1 MNFTK
6 TFFVAIDKLYD
17 KRQNPRRLEKTL
29 SDVTTIYDVAYSEQF
44 PEMLLDVNFVPR
56 EDGSAYPVIFEIHG
70 GGFSAGDKK
79 YRRVLCKY
87 FAKKTGA
94 FVVNVNYGVGRQN
107 ACPLPIRHLVAAA
120 NWVVQNAEK
129 YNLDLSRFVVTGDS
143 AGGYYAAY
151 LCALQ
156 GKDELQRDLGC
167 SLQAKFTAGV
177 FNCGL
182 FSFEHA
188 MKRRSA
194 LYHGICKEF
203 TGLTINQA
211 RQKSLFKLL
220 SVTNHVTDDFPPSMV
235 IYSKHDVF
243 CKGQAELLLQ
253 KLEECNTPVESISA
267 TKFKDNHDFNL
278 MWKSRLAVDTNRR
291 IVDFINSHFAAAIQ
305 DNTRPL

>member
-6 TFFVAIDKLYD
+6 SFFVAIDKLYD
-17 KRQNPRRLEKTL
+17 KRQNPRRLEK
-29 SDVTTIYDVAYSEQF
+29 SFIDVTTIYDIAYSEQF
-44 PEMLLDVNFVPR
+44 PEMRLDVNFVPR
-56 EDGSAYPVIFEIHG
+56 DDGSAYPVIFEIHG

-87 FAKKTGA
+87 YAKKTGA
-94 FVVNVNYGVGRQN
+94 FVVNVNYGVGREN
-107 ACPLPIRHLVAAA
+107 ACPLPIQHLVAAA

-129 YNLDLSRFVVTGDS
+129 YNLDLSRFVATGDS

-156 GKDELQRDLGC
+156 GSDSLQSTLDC
-167 SLQAKFTAGV
+167 SLKAKFSAGV

-182 FSFEHA
+182 FNFEHA

-203 TGLTINQA
+203 TGLSVNQA

-220 SVTNHVTDDFPPSMV
+220 SVTNHVTESFPPSLV
-235 IYSKHDVF
+235 VYSKHDVF

-253 KLEECNTPVESISA
+253 KLEECKTPVESIHA
-267 TKFKDNHDFNL
+267 TRFKDNHDFNL
-278 MWKSRLAVDTNRR
+278 MWNSRVAEDTNRR
-291 IVDFINSHFAAAIQ
+291 IVDFINGHFDMAKE
-305 DNTRPL
+305 TTVETV

>member
-1 MNFTK
+1 MNITK
-6 TFFVAIDKLYD
+6 TIFVAIDKLYD
-17 KRQNPRRLEKTL
+17 KRQNPKSLEKTL
-29 SDVTTIYDVAYSEQF
+29 SDVTTIYDVAYSQQF
-44 PEMLLDVNFVPR
+44 PQMLLDVNFVPR

-79 YRRVLCKY
+79 YRRVLCKF
-87 FAKKTGA
+87 FAEKTGA
-94 FVVNVNYGVGRQN
+94 FVVNVNYGVGREN
-107 ACPLPIRHLVAAA
+107 ACPLPIQHLVAAA

-143 AGGYYAAY
+143 AGGYYAAF

-156 GKDELQRDLGC
+156 GDADLQAALGC
-167 SLQAKFTAGV
+167 SLEARFTAGV

-182 FSFEHA
+182 FNFEHA

-220 SVTNHVTDDFPPSMV
+220 SVTNHVTDDFPPSLV

-243 CKGQAELLLQ
+243 CKGQAELML
-253 KLEECNTPVESISA
+253 KRLEECKIPAESICA
-267 TKFKDNHDFNL
+267 TKFKDNHVYNL
-278 MWKSRLAVDTNRR
+278 NWRHKAAVSANKKIIDYLNR
-291 IVDFINSHFAAAIQ
+291 HFYSDATQ
-305 DNTRPL
+305 SV